1 MNSLVIDTSTDRT
14 SCALLDN
21 ERIVYSGYR
30 DGATEH
36 AEVLPILV
44 GEALKTGLKID
55 QVVVGMGPGPFT
67 GLRVGIAFAQTFAN
81 AREIPWY
88 GVCSLDGIIVDT
100 DDYLVSTDARRNE
113 IYYAQYQNGKRIKG
127 PAVGKVNE
135 LDGLITNRVGFGF
148 TENLFPN
155 PAKLLSAAKLNPV
168 SEPIYL
174 RRPDAQPPARK
185 IEIRDMAILDVPALV
200 GLDKEI
206 FPESPWSSGQFKEE
220 LAGVPRTHKYLVATE
235 SGRIVGYGGVAIVGD
250 VADIHTLAV
259 IPSHR
264 RAGLASKILDQLES
278 WATTKGIDALMLEM
292 RAGNEEAQPLY
303 EARGYQ
309 AISKR
314 KNYYRTGMDA
324 IIMRKEV
331 SHE

>member
-14 SCALLDN
+14 SCALLED
-21 ERIVYSGYR
+21 ESVIYSGYR
-30 DGATEH
+30 DGATDH

-44 GEALKTGLKID
+44 AKALKSGKPID
-55 QVVVGMGPGPFT
+55 QVIVGMGPGPFT
-67 GLRVGIAFAQTFAN
+67 GLRVGIAFAQTFAS
-81 AREIPWY
+81 ARQIPWI
-88 GVCSLDGIIVDT
+88 GVCSLDGIVVDAT
-100 DDYLVSTDARRNE
+100 DYLVATDARRGE
-113 IYYAQYQNGKRIKG
+113 VYFAQYKDGKRISG
-127 PAVGKVNE
+127 PSVGKLADLEGVE
-135 LDGLITNRVGFGF
+135 TKKFGF
-148 TENLFPN
+148 TENVFPN
-155 PAKLLSAAKLNPV
+155 PAKLLSAAKTNSVL
-168 SEPIYL
+168 EPIYL

-185 IEIRDMAILDVPALV
+185 IEIRDMAILDIPALV

-278 WATTKGIDALMLEM
+278 WAATKGIDALMLEM
-292 RAGNEEAQPLY
+292 REGNEAAQPLY